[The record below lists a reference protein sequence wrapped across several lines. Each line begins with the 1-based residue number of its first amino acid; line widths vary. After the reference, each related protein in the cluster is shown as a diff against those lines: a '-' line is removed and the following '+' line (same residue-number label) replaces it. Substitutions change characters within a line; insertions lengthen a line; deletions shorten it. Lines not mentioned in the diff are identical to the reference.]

1 MNLISNKILALHLRI
16 LIPANIYLFKVNNGN
31 SRNTRKAWNMFKA
44 NNKNTRTT
52 SSTSFWCFY
61 CNLLTYFTIV
71 DFEQVNFNRE
81 TSVLNKSWWICTSR
95 KTNSRSSH
103 PDFYQKMCFYEF
115 CKIHI
120 KSPAPE
126 SFLPPACNY
135 WKLWHG
141 WLSINFEKFHRQ
153 PPVFCRTLTNG
164 CVYTSKLSL

>member
-16 LIPANIYLFKVNNGN
+16 LIQANIYLK
-31 SRNTRKAWNMFKA
+31 KAWNMFKA

-52 SSTSFWCFY
+52 SSTSFWCLY
-61 CNLLTYFTIV
+61 CKLWTYFTIV

-115 CKIHI
+115 RKIHI

-126 SFLPPACNY
+126 SFFPPACNY
-135 WKLWHG
+135 WRLWHG
-141 WLSINFEKFHRQ
+141 WLSMNFEKFQ
-153 PPVFCRTLTNG
+153 KQLFCRTLTNG
-164 CVYTSKLSL
+164 CVCTSKLSL